1 MRYAKQI
8 LLDELRVLKNAIKY
22 SDWSQYKEALK
33 VREQKCRDLEQA
45 IKFIEEKE
53 KELIFDAYDCN
64 NEICTF
70 EQWQQV
76 NGIKLKNATKR

>member
-33 VREQKCRDLEQA
+33 VREQKCKDLEQA
-45 IKFIEEKE
+45 IK
-53 KELIFDAYDCN
+53 LIDKTTIDA
-64 NEICTF
+64 I
-70 EQWQQV
+70 
-76 NGIKLKNATKR
+76 